1 MNKELIKKYQKEF
14 ISWVNGE
21 ELLIKGSNGW
31 TTVGDDFNW
40 CEPTDSV
47 IVLKDKYFEFRIALT
62 EGKSIQF
69 YELVDEDEFDSAKD
83 IYKWVDWK
91 GATSAS
97 CFTSTL
103 KYRIKPD
110 DLKFKVGD
118 IAIHN
123 GKFRKISK
131 VIDGMLDCFTDGPAV
146 IMKNDTLEIWRPK
159 VGEFCLFSNKGEKPI
174 IGTFLEMFNGDLY
187 VMAECKINA
196 FEFCEPINCAYNCEK
211 APRKEE
217 I

>member
-14 ISWVNGE
+14 ISWVNGK
-21 ELLIKGSNGW
+21 ELLIKSSNGW
-31 TTVGDDFNW
+31 MTIGDDFNW
-40 CEPTDSV
+40 DESTDSI
-47 IVLKDKYFEFRIALT
+47 IVLKDKCSEFR
-62 EGKSIQF
+62 EPH
-69 YELVDEDEFDSAKD
+69 DSNN
-83 IYKWVDWK
+83 
-91 GATSAS
+91 
-97 CFTSTL
+97 
-103 KYRIKPD
+103 
-110 DLKFKVGD
+110 LKFKVGD

-159 VGEFCLFSNKGEKPI
+159 VGESCLFSNKGEKPI

-211 APRKEE
+211 APRKEK

>member
-1 MNKELIKKYQKEF
+1 MNKELVKKYQKEF
-14 ISWVNGE
+14 DSWVNGE

-40 CEPTDSV
+40 DETTDSV
-47 IVLKDKYFEFRIALT
+47 IVLKDKYFEFRIALA
-62 EGKSIQF
+62 EGKTVEVAVNHNDIDGYIWERAEDDDF
-69 YELVDEDEFDSAKD
+69 HYFHIDE
-83 IYKWVDWK
+83 I
-91 GATSAS
+91 
-97 CFTSTL
+97 
-103 KYRIKPD
+103 RIKPD
-110 DLKFKVGD
+110 YLKPSDNLKFKVGD

-159 VGEFCLFSNKGEKPI
+159 VGESCLFSNKDEEPI

-187 VMAECKINA
+187 VMAADKINT
-196 FEFCEPINCAYNCEK
+196 FEFCEPINK
-211 APRKEE
+211 
-217 I
+217 